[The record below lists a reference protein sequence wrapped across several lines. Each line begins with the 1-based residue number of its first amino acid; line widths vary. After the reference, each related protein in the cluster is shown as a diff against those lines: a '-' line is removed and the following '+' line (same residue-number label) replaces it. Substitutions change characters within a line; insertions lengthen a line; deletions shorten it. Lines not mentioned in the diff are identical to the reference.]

1 MRTEQEISRAM
12 EQYAD
17 MVRRICL
24 VHLKSYHDTEDIFQ
38 TVFFKYMMY
47 SGSFDS
53 EAHEK
58 AWFVRVT
65 VNACRDLLRSLRHRT
80 AEPLEILDTL
90 PAEATVS
97 ESSREVLEAVLA
109 LPPKYKDVIYLFFYE
124 GYQATEIARILKKRV
139 NTIYTLL
146 SRGKA
151 LLRQSLGGEE
161 FE

>member
-1 MRTEQEISRAM
+1 MGSAMRTEQEISRAM

-90 PAEATVS
+90 PAEATAS
-97 ESSREVLEAVLA
+97 ESSREGASSMFV
-109 LPPKYKDVIYLFFYE
+109 PCSKYFTTTFVFC
-124 GYQATEIARILKKRV
+124 A
-139 NTIYTLL
+139 
-146 SRGKA
+146 
-151 LLRQSLGGEE
+151 
-161 FE
+161 

>member
-1 MRTEQEISRAM
+1 M
-12 EQYAD
+12 
-17 MVRRICL
+17 
-24 VHLKSYHDTEDIFQ
+24 
-38 TVFFKYMMY
+38 
-47 SGSFDS
+47 
-53 EAHEK
+53 
-58 AWFVRVT
+58 
-65 VNACRDLLRSLRHRT
+65 LRSLRHRT

-90 PAEATVS
+90 PAEVTAS

-124 GYQATEIARILKKRV
+124 GYQATEIARILKKRG